1 MAYIQELQDKSKE
14 TVWTMYPIKP
24 TAALVGKA
32 VGGADGFAVGTFAA
46 DKVRIE
52 ELKQTPLICGSE

>member
-1 MAYIQELQDKSKE
+1 LQDESNENIWK
-14 TVWTMYPIKP
+14 MYPIKP
-24 TAALVGKA
+24 TAAAVGKA

-52 ELKQTPLICGSE
+52 ELKQTPLICGSEL

>member
-1 MAYIQELQDKSKE
+1 
-14 TVWTMYPIKP
+14 MYPIKP
-24 TAALVGKA
+24 TAAAVGEA

-52 ELKQTPLICGSE
+52 ELKQTPLTCGSE